1 VITDTATYI
10 PEGFR
15 FRRKFHGDTGLG
27 FPGERD
33 QVTFVYTRPSDPTGL
48 FYPLTVHVAGVG
60 SLRLPGTEENPG
72 RPVAIDGSA
81 VRAVYHDGLWARG
94 RGENERRFGTEVLHW
109 DRSDLHSLTLALPDR
124 TLAVRGPRSR
134 GVDVDELARIL
145 ASLL

>member
-1 VITDTATYI
+1 VRTDTATYI

-33 QVTFVYTRPSDPTGL
+33 QVTHVYTRSSDPTGI
-48 FYPLTVHVAGVG
+48 FYPLTVHVASAQG
-60 SLRLPGTEENPG
+60 LRLPGTEENPG
-72 RPVAIDGSA
+72 RPLLIDGSTA
-81 VRAVYHDGLWARG
+81 RAVYHDGLWARG
-94 RGENERRFGTEVLHW
+94 PGEDERPFGEEVLHW
-109 DRSDLHSLTLALPDR
+109 DRSDLHSATLALPGR

-134 GVDVDELARIL
+134 SVGISELTRIL